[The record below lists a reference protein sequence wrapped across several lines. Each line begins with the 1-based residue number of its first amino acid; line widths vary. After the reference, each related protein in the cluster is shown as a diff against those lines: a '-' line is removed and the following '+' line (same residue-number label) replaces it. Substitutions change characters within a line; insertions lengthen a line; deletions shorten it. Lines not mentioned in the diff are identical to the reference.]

1 MFRTILL
8 VAVMV
13 AVTQA
18 QRKSLKERRTTVM
31 PELKDKRALKEG
43 LIDLQFCGEG
53 SESQISRG
61 PLACGFPVVGDHPWL
76 VTLGFRGRRGR
87 VIHSCSGAL
96 ISDQYVVTTARCAR
110 GSHQFQLVSV
120 RLGEYDFSS
129 TQDCLWY
136 DPTTCTKAEEVAVE
150 RVAAH
155 PQFDPRSS
163 RYQAHLFDVAVLK
176 LARKV
181 TIRHGV
187 RPICLPMYPLRHA
200 PHRQFALTMGL
211 LTGRE
216 PEGDAAAA
224 CCECDRDR
232 STTTHVMDEQ
242 QLSLYNSS
250 YDGADCR
257 YQLLAETLEQPA
269 QCLGGGPDTASCM
282 ADLGGPLVA
291 ADRFGSAFFLMGVA
305 SMRPSSRDCSRRPVT
320 YAPVRPHMGW
330 ILDSMDKLNKPV
342 STPLPTPLRPRT
354 STRGKVSLSG
364 TRPISPRLEA
374 TRRIAARKQ
383 SNPASRGWV
392 WN

>member
-1 MFRTILL
+1 MTSSAEEHELRIR
-8 VAVMV
+8 
-13 AVTQA
+13 VTTSGEQ
-18 QRKSLKERRTTVM
+18 SS
-31 PELKDKRALKEG
+31 
-43 LIDLQFCGEG
+43 IDLP
-53 SESQISRG
+53 S
-61 PLACGFPVVGDHPWL
+61 
-76 VTLGFRGRRGR
+76 
-87 VIHSCSGAL
+87 
-96 ISDQYVVTTARCAR
+96 
-110 GSHQFQLVSV
+110 
-120 RLGEYDFSS
+120 YD
-129 TQDCLWY
+129 
-136 DPTTCTKAEEVAVE
+136 
-150 RVAAH
+150 
-155 PQFDPRSS
+155 SS
-163 RYQAHLFDVAVLK
+163 RINNQQNQSLEQE
-176 LARKV
+176 
-181 TIRHGV
+181 V
-187 RPICLPMYPLRHA
+187 RIELENTHENNPE
-200 PHRQFALTMGL
+200 RQFALTMGL

-305 SMRPSSRDCSRRPVT
+305 SMRPSSRDCSWRPVT

-330 ILDSMDKLNKPV
+330 ILDSMDKLSKPV
-342 STPLPTPLRPRT
+342 STLPPTPLRPRT